1 MEMFR
6 VLYGSWP
13 EWEGKLDSGQIVFIR
28 IRHGQVWI
36 GKAETGEAASESAT
50 LVKESMRDYFG
61 VTDVIEAL
69 EELRQQGYY
78 FVPPT
83 SMEKGA
89 KLYAGSPGGHNVKEL
104 SK

>member
-1 MEMFR
+1 
-6 VLYGSWP
+6 
-13 EWEGKLDSGQIVFIR
+13 
-28 IRHGQVWI
+28 
-36 GKAETGEAASESAT
+36 
-50 LVKESMRDYFG
+50 
-61 VTDVIEAL
+61 L

-104 SK
+104 PK